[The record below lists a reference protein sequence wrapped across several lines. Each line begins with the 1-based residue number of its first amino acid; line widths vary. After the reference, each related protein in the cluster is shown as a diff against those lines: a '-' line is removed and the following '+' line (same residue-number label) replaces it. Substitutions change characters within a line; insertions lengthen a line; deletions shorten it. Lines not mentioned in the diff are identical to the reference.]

1 MIPTRKKV
9 TYEDFVKNKLRKA
22 QPSGFT
28 PTLPM
33 NEKLFDWQKTIV
45 AHAVKLGRCALFEDC
60 GLGKAVQQM
69 EWARQVC
76 AKTGGKVLILAPI
89 GVTNQT
95 QEVEAPKFGYEVTR
109 CKFGT
114 DVKDGINITNYER
127 LHLFDDIEFDGV
139 VLDESSILKSFD
151 GKTRKR
157 LTERFASTPYR
168 LCCTATP
175 APNDFTELGQHA
187 DFLGVCSPAQMLATY
202 FINDTYDTGTWRVKG
217 HAEESFWKWVSSWAV
232 CLSKPS
238 DIGFKDDGFD
248 LPELSIEPI
257 WVDVDEIA
265 EVRSEGELFRVANTS
280 ATTINKEMRLS
291 LQERCEVVKSIMCGN
306 LNTQSPEGKNISAI
320 QPKESGENHKAENQ
334 KKTAL
339 TCKDIITETKPDGT
353 EEAGMNKTEST
364 LKKGRSTPPMR
375 RTGTKSS
382 NEQKNGH
389 QSEEIKKVK
398 ESEHT
403 ESQSVNLTQCSES
416 KNTNVKSV
424 DLQISQNQN
433 FSQSLTTATKQALSE
448 DYCAETATVESD
460 TLRTP
465 QDSCELRRYTSNEQ
479 WAVWVNLNDEQDCLE
494 SILDKDET
502 VSIRGAS
509 SEAAKING
517 ERRWRTGVK
526 KTLVTKGSI
535 FGYGMNFQ
543 HCHNL
548 IVFPTYSHEDFYQ
561 IVRRFYRFGQK
572 EMVKCFLILPRTAH
586 AVLNALNRKKDQHE
600 LMQKM
605 MRYTRE
611 AIGVE
616 KVKDIKMNTKIE
628 TRTEG
633 NWTMHLGDCVRVAKT
648 FKDESIGFS
657 VFSPPFADLFTY
669 SEDVQDMGNCSS
681 MDDFMVQFGYLI
693 DELHRVMMPGR
704 EIAVHCCDLLATKWK
719 DGAIEFKNFSD
730 VIYQA
735 FHKRGFLFHSRV
747 CIWKSPVTEMQRTKA
762 HGLLYKTLQKDSSNS
777 RVGSADYLL
786 VFRKRGENPVPIVH
800 TPDDLPLDL
809 WQEIASPVWMT
820 VDQGNVLNGRNC
832 KEQKDERHICP
843 LQIDVIN
850 RALILWS
857 MKDDLVFSPFAGIG
871 SEGYCAVKMGRK
883 FVGSELKQSYFEQ
896 ACVNLNAAME
906 ESKTLFALK

>member
-1 MIPTRKKV
+1 MIPARKKV
-9 TYEDFVKNKLRKA
+9 SYEDFVKNKLRKV
-22 QPSGFT
+22 QPVGFN
-28 PTLPM
+28 PPLPL
-33 NEKLFDWQKTIV
+33 NEKLFDWQKVVVT
-45 AHAVKLGRCALFEDC
+45 HGLKLGRCAFFEDC
-60 GLGKAVQQM
+60 GLGKAAQQM
-69 EWARQVC
+69 EWAKQVC

-109 CKFGT
+109 CKSGE

-127 LHLFDDIEFDGV
+127 LHLFDGVEFSGV

-202 FINDTYDTGTWRVKG
+202 FINDTFDTGTWRVKG
-217 HAEESFWKWVSSWAV
+217 HAEEAFWKWVSSWAV
-232 CLSKPS
+232 CISKPS
-238 DIGFKDDGFD
+238 DIGFGDDGFN

-257 WVDVDEIA
+257 WIDVNETS
-265 EVRSEGELFRVANTS
+265 EERKEGELFRVANTS
-280 ATTINKEMRLS
+280 ATTINKEMRMS
-291 LQERCEVVKSIMCGN
+291 MDDRVKM
-306 LNTQSPEGKNISAI
+306 
-320 QPKESGENHKAENQ
+320 
-334 KKTAL
+334 
-339 TCKDIITETKPDGT
+339 
-353 EEAGMNKTEST
+353 
-364 LKKGRSTPPMR
+364 
-375 RTGTKSS
+375 
-382 NEQKNGH
+382 
-389 QSEEIKKVK
+389 VK
-398 ESEHT
+398 EIIG
-403 ESQSVNLTQCSES
+403 NS
-416 KNTNVKSV
+416 K
-424 DLQISQNQN
+424 
-433 FSQSLTTATKQALSE
+433 
-448 DYCAETATVESD
+448 
-460 TLRTP
+460 
-465 QDSCELRRYTSNEQ
+465 EQ
-479 WAVWVNLNDEQDCLE
+479 WSVWCNLNDEQGALE
-494 SILDKDET
+494 KALGDGC
-502 VSIRGAS
+502 VSVKGS
-509 SEAAKING
+509 STEVQRINR
-517 ERRWRTGVK
+517 ERDWRTGKVQ
-526 KTLVTKGSI
+526 TMVSKGSI
-535 FGYGMNFQ
+535 FGYGMNWQ

-586 AVLNALNRKKDQHE
+586 SVLNALNRKKDQHE

-616 KVKDIKMNTKIE
+616 TIKEVKMNTEIKNK
-628 TRTEG
+628 TG
-633 NWTMHLGDCVRVAKT
+633 NGWTMYHGDCVRVAKT
-648 FKDESIGFS
+648 FKDNSIGFS
-657 VFSPPFADLFTY
+657 VFSPPFADLFTH
-669 SEDVQDMGNCSS
+669 SEDVQDMGNCSN
-681 MDDFMVQFGYLI
+681 MDDFTVHFGYLI
-693 DELHRVMMPGR
+693 DELSRVMMPGR

-730 VIYQA
+730 VIYRA
-735 FHKRGFLFHSRV
+735 FHQRGLLFHSRV

-820 VDQGNVLNGRNC
+820 VDQGNVLNGKNC

-843 LQIDVIN
+843 LQLDVIN

-883 FVGSELKQSYFEQ
+883 FVGSELKQSYFDQ
-896 ACVNLNAAME
+896 ACVNLNSGTE
-906 ESKTLFALK
+906 ESKTLFNLK